1 MPSTLRRT
9 ATPLVSAV
17 LLLAV
22 TSGCGGGHRLAE
34 YDFAGRSMA
43 LVVLSPSSPV
53 LLTPNYG
60 VKESDDIVSAVV
72 KVGSKV
78 ARDVEGR
85 RARARLDSAASRVNV
100 ADDLAKQTLERT
112 SRYLGMHAVPSAREA
127 DFLLEVH
134 LHNYGLDARSESAAY
149 LFTESEAVL
158 LDRQTGREIWN
169 AKVHGSDQLTP
180 SVSGTGLPGGGIITA
195 GTLRTVSVAD
205 FQEALNQLVTVSSN
219 RIADELRSSL
229 RSVR

>member
-1 MPSTLRRT
+1 MPSTNRSIAASLG
-9 ATPLVSAV
+9 AT
-17 LLLAV
+17 LLLLGAV
-22 TSGCGGGHRLAE
+22 GCGGGHHLAE

-43 LVVLSPSSPV
+43 LVVIAPTAPV

-60 VKESDDIVSAVV
+60 VNESDDVVATVV

-85 RARARLDSAASRVNV
+85 RARARLDSAASRVSV

-112 SRYLGMHAVPSAREA
+112 SRYLGMHPVTSTGGA

-134 LHNYGLDARSESAAY
+134 LHNYGLDARGESAAY
-149 LFTESEAVL
+149 LFTNSEAVL
-158 LDRQTGREIWN
+158 LHRHTGREIWN

-180 SVSGTGLPGGGIITA
+180 SVHVAGIPGGGIITA
-195 GTLRTVSVAD
+195 GTLHTVTVAD
-205 FQEALNQLVTVSSN
+205 FQEALNQLVALSSN
-219 RIADELRSSL
+219 RIADQLRSSL
-229 RSVR
+229 RDLR